1 MMIQITQTQV
11 NFQTMHVSA
20 WSYPHRI
27 ATLSNIKAKG
37 SKALLI
43 RMGGGSIAMELKK
56 MGFDLDVVELTNACQ

>member
-1 MMIQITQTQV
+1 
-11 NFQTMHVSA
+11 MHVSA

-43 RMGGGSIAMELKK
+43 RMGEGSIAMELKK